1 MSEEQNDVQVEAQPE
16 VQAEPGVRKKRRSKK
31 RKKRGKTRV
40 KRETQPLAAVA
51 ESQAPGKSVHREPFG
66 GFQDKLAVY
75 NKDPNYFYFW
85 HAERGDDIERAIAA
99 GYRFVSRRE
108 AGRELPEALR
118 TGNDMDRED
127 GPMRIHGGAGEYG
140 RAYKLVLMRI
150 PKELHDA
157 DMAAR
162 AKRPDA
168 VDAAIFRKKD
178 DEGFYGDVS
187 GIHTKVGVDADK

>member
-1 MSEEQNDVQVEAQPE
+1 MSDEQIPV
-16 VQAEPGVRKKRRSKK
+16 VQATPVVRKKRKSKK
-31 RKKRGKTRV
+31 RRKRSDAGVKRGT
-40 KRETQPLAAVA
+40 PSLAAV
-51 ESQAPGKSVHREPFG
+51 EKSQAPGKPVHREPFG

-75 NKDPNYFYFW
+75 NKDPAYFYFW
-85 HAERGDDIERAIAA
+85 HAERGDDIERALAA

-118 TGNDMDRED
+118 TGDDMDRVE

-157 DMAAR
+157 DMALR
-162 AKRPDA
+162 AKKADMVDDA
-168 VDAAIFRKKD
+168 IRRQAD
-178 DEGFYGDVS
+178 DEARYGGDIS
-187 GIHTKVGVDADK
+187 GIHTKVGIDADQ